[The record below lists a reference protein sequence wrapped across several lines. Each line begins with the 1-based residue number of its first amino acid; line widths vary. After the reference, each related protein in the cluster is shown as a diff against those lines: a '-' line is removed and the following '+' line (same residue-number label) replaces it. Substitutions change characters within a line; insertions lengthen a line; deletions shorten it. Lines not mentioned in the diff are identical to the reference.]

1 MRHSIRLAR
10 ARLPQKGRASP
21 AAQSEVQRM
30 KKGIIYIH
38 GKGGNAEEAG
48 HYKPLFPDS
57 DVVGFDYKAET
68 PWQARKEFPAF
79 FDAFSGEH
87 ESVCLIANSI
97 GALFAMYALSDR
109 KIEKA
114 FFISPIVSME
124 RLISDMMLWANV
136 TEAELKEKGI
146 IETGFGDPLSWYYLG
161 WVREHPVSWNI
172 PTSIL
177 YGGKDTLQSLET
189 MRSFAAQTGAELT
202 VMDDGEH
209 WFHTQEQMRFLDNWI
224 QSAQR

>member
-1 MRHSIRLAR
+1 
-10 ARLPQKGRASP
+10 
-21 AAQSEVQRM
+21 M

-68 PWQARKEFPAF
+68 PWQAQKEFPAF

-109 KIEKA
+109 RIKKA

-124 RLISDMMLWANV
+124 RLIADMMLWANV
-136 TEAELKEKGI
+136 TEAELEKKGI
-146 IETGFGDPLSWYYLG
+146 IETGFGEPLSWDYLC
-161 WVREHPVSWNI
+161 WVREHPVSWDI
-172 PTSIL
+172 PTGIL
-177 YGGKDTLQSLET
+177 YGSKDHMQSFET
-189 MRSFAAQTGAELT
+189 VHTFAERIGAELT
-202 VMDDGEH
+202 VMDGGEH
-209 WFHTQEQMRFLDNWI
+209 WFHTEEQMRFLDNWI
-224 QSAQR
+224 QAAQR